1 MEAAQKLASKSQNRF
16 LDLQFNLASGRV
28 LLSSPPETSRMLF
41 QKVSSEA
48 ERHGFTGLKLE
59 NGLALA
65 EFANKAQH
73 SAQAQME
80 SRALQ
85 KSATS
90 KGFGLIARKA
100 FQQGS
105 ILLKPNGST

>member
-16 LDLQFNLASGRV
+16 LTLQFELASGRV
-28 LLSSPPETSRMLF
+28 LLSSHPETSHMLF

-59 NGLALA
+59 NALALA
-65 EFANKAQH
+65 ELANKTH
-73 SAQAQME
+73 HRAQAQME
-80 SRALQ
+80 LRTLQ
-85 KSATS
+85 MAANS

-100 FQQGS
+100 LQES
-105 ILLKPNGST
+105 SVLLKPNGTT